1 MTMFW
6 SGRVRACGA
15 LALGVGLA
23 AAAVLPAVAQ
33 EMGEPTKAQPELAR
47 EPLTITGSDHVAH
60 VFSVEIART
69 QRQQEVGEMF
79 RTSLAA
85 DRGMLFVWPYPQPS
99 DMWMKNTLVSLDIVA
114 INADGTINAITE
126 NAVPRSLAQIQ
137 SNGPVV
143 ATLELQGGITAK
155 LGIKVGDKV
164 SAKALP
170 SGG

>member
-1 MTMFW
+1 MTK
-6 SGRVRACGA
+6 SHIG
-15 LALGVGLA
+15 LGCKAFAFAMGI
-23 AAAVLPAVAQ
+23 AVVVPVVPVVVQDL
-33 EMGEPTKAQPELAR
+33 GEPTKAQAELPR
-47 EPLTITGSDHVAH
+47 EPLSITTSDHVVH
-60 VFSVEIART
+60 QFSIEIAKT

-137 SNGPVV
+137 SDGPVV

-170 SGG
+170 TKG